1 MKTQFLSVLALLLLV
16 GCQQQWVYD
25 AERRQQISAR
35 DLPDAIYDVP
45 PKVIYRIDDHRFLT
59 LENYNKCYGDTWY
72 NNTKQGVRTK
82 IGATWVTGFRG
93 KLIIDDPTEM
103 NIAIPRVST
112 NLCGDRGCANYVAY
126 STDGGRT
133 FQWVRYDGNNITS
146 DSVRASERYTFSVTQ
161 DSMYI
166 TIKIGQ
172 MGHTLTNQY
181 PLGPGYVYGRNGKLP
196 EGVRVKYDVTL
207 PDGLR
212 TPSGDDHYV
221 CTRAN
226 DKEPEPK

>member
-1 MKTQFLSVLALLLLV
+1 MALLLLV

-25 AERRQQISAR
+25 AERSRQISAR
-35 DLPDAIYDVP
+35 DLPLAVYDVP
-45 PKVIYRIDDHRFLT
+45 PQVIYRIDDHRFIT
-59 LENYNKCYGDTWY
+59 LENYRYCAGQTWY
-72 NNTKQGVRTK
+72 NNTKLGIRTN
-82 IGATWVTGFRG
+82 IDRTWPEGFRG

-103 NIAIPRVST
+103 NIAIPRVSP

-133 FQWVRYDGNNITS
+133 FQWVRYDRNNITS
-146 DSVRASERYTFSVTQ
+146 DSVRDSNLYKFVVLSDRMYVLRRYNEKEDWNDSIVT
-161 DSMYI
+161 
-166 TIKIGQ
+166 
-172 MGHTLTNQY
+172 QY
-181 PLGPGYVYGRNGKLP
+181 PLVPGIDLSKPY
-196 EGVRVKYDVTL
+196 
-207 PDGLR
+207 PDGIFGAGFRASKRPDFLKGVR